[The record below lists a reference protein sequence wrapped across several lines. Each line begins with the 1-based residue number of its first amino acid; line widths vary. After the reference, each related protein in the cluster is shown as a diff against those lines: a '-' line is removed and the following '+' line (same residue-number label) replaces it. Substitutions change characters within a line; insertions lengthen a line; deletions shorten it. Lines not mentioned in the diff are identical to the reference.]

1 MQSRPWPQVPEL
13 TAQVARAVAARGPYP
28 LAMRVRDELGELFP
42 DTEFAEAFAER
53 GRPGWSPGQLAL
65 VTVLQFVENLT
76 DRAAAHRVR
85 YGMDFKYA
93 LGLELDDPGFD
104 ASVLSEFRA
113 RLVEHNLEEK
123 ALELLLSSLRDRGL
137 VKAGGKQRT
146 DSTRVL
152 AAVRDLNRL
161 ELAGETLRAALEALA
176 CAAPDWLADAV
187 PVREWAERYG
197 PRTDSWHPPA
207 SKTKRAEMALVY
219 GRDGFALLE
228 AVHSPAAPVWLR
240 DLPAL
245 RVLRTVWMQ
254 NYHRTVTEA
263 GTEVKRRESED
274 LPPGRLRLASPY
286 DTDARYGLKQGSWWT
301 GYKVHIS
308 ETCDDPVPDP
318 HDGEPAPRIITN
330 ITTTD
335 ATVTDAEM
343 TEPIHQMLA
352 ARDLLP
358 AEHFLDSGYPSAE
371 LIVAVKRNFGVVLV
385 TPVLL
390 NSSPQASAGA
400 GFDRTAFTIDWDK
413 RQAVC
418 PRGSTSTWWSPAS
431 QRGTPAIVVKFDK
444 QTCQACPVR
453 DQCTRSR
460 TGGRSLSL
468 QPREQQ
474 EALDQARTEQ
484 SSEQW
489 RTKYGTR
496 AGIEGTIHQAV
507 AVTGMRRA
515 RYRGL
520 PKTHLEHAFSA
531 VALNLLRLDAWW
543 NGHPLDRTRTG
554 HLARLGLSLAA

>member
-1 MQSRPWPQVPEL
+1 MC
-13 TAQVARAVAARGPYP
+13 
-28 LAMRVRDELGELFP
+28 
-42 DTEFAEAFAER
+42 
-53 GRPGWSPGQLAL
+53 
-65 VTVLQFVENLT
+65 
-76 DRAAAHRVR
+76 
-85 YGMDFKYA
+85 
-93 LGLELDDPGFD
+93 LGLHKRP
-104 ASVLSEFRA
+104 
-113 RLVEHNLEEK
+113 
-123 ALELLLSSLRDRGL
+123 
-137 VKAGGKQRT
+137 
-146 DSTRVL
+146 
-152 AAVRDLNRL
+152 LNRL

-176 CAAPDWLADAV
+176 CAAPDWPADAV

-197 PRTDSWHPPA
+197 QRTDSWHPPA
-207 SKTKRAEMALVY
+207 SKAKRAEMALVY

-228 AVHSPAAPVWLR
+228 AVRSPAAPVWLR

-254 NYHRTVTEA
+254 NYHRTVTAA

-318 HDGEPAPRIITN
+318 ADGEPAPRIITN
-330 ITTTD
+330 IATTD

-343 TEPIHQMLA
+343 TEPIHQLLA

-371 LIVAVKRNFGVVLV
+371 LIVAVKRNFGVALV

-390 NSSPQASAGA
+390 NSSPQARAGA

-431 QRGTPAIVVKFDK
+431 QRGAPAIVVKFDK

-453 DQCTRSR
+453 DRCTRSR

-468 QPREQQ
+468 QPRERQ
-474 EALDQARTEQ
+474 EALDQARAEQ
-484 SSEQW
+484 ISEQW

-554 HLARLGLSLAA
+554 HLARLDLSLTA